1 VPDPFSKIT
10 MERTTTLKFK
20 TRSVDE
26 TVRFGESFGA
36 AIRSG
41 VCISLVGTLGAGKTT
56 LAGAICRGLG
66 VTETVLSPTF
76 ILFEEFEGRLPVVHI
91 DLYRL
96 EYESEIEELGVFDTI
111 GRGRVILAEWGDRSE
126 LLLGLS
132 EIVVEM
138 YSPLPKPENG
148 SERQL
153 DIRCT
158 AQAAGIFT
166 GAEKW

>member
-1 VPDPFSKIT
+1 

-26 TVRFGESFGA
+26 STRFGEAFGA
-36 AIRSG
+36 AIPYG

-96 EYESEIEELGVFDTI
+96 EYESEIEELGIFDTI
-111 GRGRVILAEWGDRSE
+111 GSGRVILAEWGDRSD

-138 YSPLPKPENG
+138 SSPSSNPERVT
-148 SERQL
+148 ERQL

-158 AQAAGIFT
+158 AQAADIFK
-166 GAEKW
+166 GAEQW

>member
-1 VPDPFSKIT
+1 MSETI
-10 MERTTTLKFK
+10 LKF
-20 TRSVDE
+20 TDVTMDFPAGDGPPRAVLRGVSFDLPVGRSV
-26 TVRFGESFGA
+26 A
-36 AIRSG
+36 
-41 VCISLVGTLGAGKTT
+41 LVGRSGAGKTT

-111 GRGRVILAEWGDRSE
+111 GSGRVILAEWGDRSE

-132 EIVVEM
+132 DIVVEM
-138 YSPLPKPENG
+138 SSPSPEPETE

-158 AQAAGIFT
+158 AQAADIFA

>member
-1 VPDPFSKIT
+1 
-10 MERTTTLKFK
+10 MERSTTLKFN
-20 TRSVDE
+20 TRSAGE
-26 TVRFGESFGA
+26 TARFGDALGA
-36 AIRSG
+36 AIQTG

-111 GRGRVILAEWGDRSE
+111 GSGRVILAEWGDRSE

-132 EIVVEM
+132 DIVVEM
-138 YSPLPKPENG
+138 SSPSPEPETE

-158 AQAAGIFT
+158 AQAADIFA